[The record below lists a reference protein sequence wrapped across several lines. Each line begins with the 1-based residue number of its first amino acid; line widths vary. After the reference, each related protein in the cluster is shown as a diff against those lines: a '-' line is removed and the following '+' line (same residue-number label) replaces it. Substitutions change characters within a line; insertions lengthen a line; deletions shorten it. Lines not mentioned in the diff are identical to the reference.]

1 MSPTSK
7 SRGLGQ
13 EKYLQKQAEVLS
25 SDASLVEI
33 DLVRS
38 GRRVLALPAAE
49 IPSQY
54 EHENLVCVSPGWM
67 RGRRELYPLPLRFPL
82 PAIPIPLRK
91 GEPRVNL
98 DLQALVARTY
108 ETGRYEVTNYSVDP
122 EPPLSPDDSAWAAD
136 LLRTA
141 GRR

>member
-1 MSPTSK
+1 MPANN
-7 SRGLGQ
+7 
-13 EKYLQKQAEVLS
+13 LQKQAEVLL

-49 IPSQY
+49 IPSQF
-54 EHENLVCVSPGWM
+54 EQDHLVCVSPGWV
-67 RGRRELYPLPLRFPL
+67 RGRRELYPLPLRLPL

-91 GEPRVNL
+91 GETRVNL

-108 ETGRYEVTNYSVDP
+108 TTGRYELTNYSVDP
-122 EPPLSPDDSAWAAD
+122 EPPLSPEASAWAAD
-136 LLRTA
+136 LLRAA